1 MNIKKIGSMGFSA
14 QDGAIWGDFMFRFDH
29 GGHCR
34 VYDARALDTDADEG
48 VNPPQ
53 IASFSLNPEDAVIP
67 HCNAV
72 TFGTAC
78 YAEDDEFP
86 LMYANVYNNY
96 AREENRREGM
106 CCVYR
111 LKRQGANF
119 SADLVATL
127 EVAFTGDSTLWR
139 SPNAEDIRPYGN
151 FTVDSENK
159 KLYVFTMRDESHTT
173 RYFRFPLP
181 EIPKAHAGVQR
192 ILLRKID
199 IEDFFDC
206 EYHHFIQGA
215 CVKDGKIYS
224 LEGFTDSKENPPAM
238 RIIST
243 ENRRQEACI
252 FFGDHGLSVEPELID
267 FSGNICYYCDHSGN
281 LYTVQLP

>member
-1 MNIKKIGSMGFSA
+1 MEFTKVAMIHKG
-14 QDGAIWGDFMFRFDH
+14 QDGAVWGRFLFRFDAD
-29 GGHCR
+29 GKCY
-34 VYDARALDTDADEG
+34 VYDLTRAQNGE
-48 VNPPQ
+48 PMEP
-53 IASFSLNPEDAVIP
+53 ASEFLLGSCETICP
-67 HCNAV
+67 HSNSV
-72 TFGTAC
+72 TFSGT
-78 YAEDDEFP
+78 YFEDTDEFP
-86 LMYANVYNNY
+86 LLFSNVYNNY

-111 LKRQGANF
+111 LKRQGTMF
-119 SADLVATL
+119 SAELVATL
-127 EVAFTGDSTLWR
+127 EVEFTGDSTLWR
-139 SPNAEDIRPYGN
+139 SPNVEDIRPYGN
-151 FTVDSENK
+151 FVVDSKNK

-181 EIPKAHAGVQR
+181 EIAQAQAHSGVQR
-192 ILLRKID
+192 ILLRKTEM
-199 IEDFFDC
+199 EDFFDC

-267 FSGNICYYCDHSGN
+267 FAGNICYYCDHSGN